1 MTIRR
6 KLPYGETFNP
16 STPPRKC
23 SAVYIA
29 ALLFILL
36 STFAAFPAA
45 ALALSGDGSEG
56 DPYLISTADDLSK
69 CGWDSDGHFKLI
81 ADIDLTNTAVEKT
94 KWFQN
99 TEFKGTF
106 DGNGHTIKGL
116 RITADHSNSQDHSNY
131 DSDGNGSSTTNVT
144 GYGLFPIIAKT
155 GVVKNLILEEVNVDI
170 EVSKAE
176 LSGFTRYHAAGA
188 IAGINGGTIENC
200 VVKSGSVKIYGGSRS
215 GVNRVAGGVVGWNMK
230 RVSQAYIK
238 GDASDGNLLG
248 LGKIINCINRASVE
262 ANGRRQ
268 RTGDILSAGGIAG
281 KSEMAA
287 TSAKAAGNNLHVHA
301 TRIQGCANFGS
312 VKTSGETGDAYAGGI
327 AGSGESST
335 DIIFCFNAGAVASEE
350 KRSGH
355 AFIGGIIGSIN
366 ANYCGSDLLWCANA
380 GVISAKNDYDKGE
393 IAGMFG
399 NARNERPGSEIYSR
413 VENCYWSNVGDG
425 IGSISPDF
433 RTVNIG
439 KNPNMPVY
447 IEAVP
452 TGRATPDGYA
462 GEVQLKIYYA
472 NGKEMTDETELSR
485 YVEIVGKPAVSGVSA
500 NVTTSGQKITAQTSV
515 ESGTFSVT
523 AKVKLKQNYANIYDH
538 TVTAFFHAEEYVVP
552 VGTLGV
558 DKNDITLALS
568 SDGTEVTEQLT
579 ASVTPYDPDN
589 RGDQLADENKNIKWQ
604 VSGSCVNLSPATTQS
619 GSPVTLTAVGAGT
632 ATITAT
638 TAGLD
643 KDGNPLTETV
653 SVTVYAANVDDT
665 DKAIIDAIGGGTESG
680 AQIPSGAQGGVGL
693 LSPSKS
699 DAETTFGSAGTDVV
713 TAIVTNAAEAL
724 GVAAGNVA
732 VAGTDESNMKIFSSQ
747 ADSAGT
753 DAYWRVT
760 ATAEFTSD
768 ELSAANIGDITKETV
783 IVTLLVD
790 TGNGWTPVTLTG
802 LATPDSFTLNFT
814 ESGGVNVTVP
824 AIVFD
829 KAAAEGEAIVTP
841 LATDS
846 PHYLIMDGN
855 ADGTYKFAI
864 AIAATIAPVETLTV
878 TPEEISLTLGADD
891 SAELT
896 ATVTVSDPNDKGLTP
911 GAAGINW
918 QASEDCITLSST
930 TTQSG
935 DSITVTAQSAG
946 TATITATTEGLD
958 KEGKPLTK
966 TVNVTVYG
974 ENVDETDKAII
985 DAIGGGTESGAQIP
999 SGAQGGVGL
1008 LSPSKSDAETTFG
1021 SAGTDVVTAIVTN
1034 AAEALGVAAGN
1045 VAVAGTDESNM
1056 KIFSS
1061 QADSAGTDA
1070 YWRVTATAEFTSDEL
1085 SAANIG
1091 DITKETVIVTLLVDT
1106 GNGTWEPV
1114 TLTGL
1119 ATPDSFTL
1127 DFTEA
1132 GGVNVTVPAIVFDKA
1147 AQSGEAIVTPMTTP
1161 NADGTTTPH
1170 YLIMDGNA
1178 DGTYKF
1184 AIAIA
1189 AADST
1194 TQAASGITLDRTIL
1208 TLAKDDSVQLKATV
1222 TPANA
1227 ANKNVTW
1234 TSSDET
1240 VATVTQDGT
1249 VTAVAK
1255 EGTATVS
1262 AVSVQGGYTA
1272 SCEVTV
1278 TDIRVVTKSE
1288 SYEYITDAT
1297 VYDPGTWP
1305 EEVTLVAAVSDKID
1319 DAQKVLDNLLEHGKH
1334 DPDAIDGM
1342 THAEPDSVSVLAAFT
1357 LSVEHTATSGGQ
1369 LEIDMD
1375 LPTPI
1380 DVREGYYLYALIA
1393 PKAQSGTDG
1402 SGAMVFRSFPCT
1414 PDHGT
1419 GITSLKFTVDDYA
1432 AYFTDNQVYLVESKT
1447 VPPEQ
1452 PTTPDSGGT
1461 SGGGGG
1467 GGCSAGFGALALLAL
1482 APMMLRRKK

>member
-1 MTIRR
+1 M
-6 KLPYGETFNP
+6 
-16 STPPRKC
+16 
-23 SAVYIA
+23 
-29 ALLFILL
+29 
-36 STFAAFPAA
+36 
-45 ALALSGDGSEG
+45 
-56 DPYLISTADDLSK
+56 
-69 CGWDSDGHFKLI
+69 
-81 ADIDLTNTAVEKT
+81 
-94 KWFQN
+94 
-99 TEFKGTF
+99 
-106 DGNGHTIKGL
+106 
-116 RITADHSNSQDHSNY
+116 
-131 DSDGNGSSTTNVT
+131 
-144 GYGLFPIIAKT
+144 
-155 GVVKNLILEEVNVDI
+155 DI

-552 VGTLGV
+552 VGTITIEPS
-558 DKNDITLALS
+558 NDVTLSL
-568 SDGTEVTEQLT
+568 DETGTASTSLT
-579 ASVTPYDPDN
+579 ANLTAYDPESQ
-589 RGDQLADENKNIKWQ
+589 GLEPGNKNITWS
-604 VSGSCVNLSPATTQS
+604 VTEGTCVTLSATTTTA
-619 GSPVTLTAVGAGT
+619 GNPVTLTANSAGT

-638 TAGLD
+638 TEGLNNE
-643 KDGNPLTETV
+643 GNPLTQQV

-665 DKAIIDAIGGGTESG
+665 DKAIIEAVTGGGSG
-680 AQIPSGAQGGVGL
+680 GATIPSGAAQGGDAL
-693 LSPSKS
+693 MNPSKS

-713 TAIVTNAAEAL
+713 TAIETNAADAL
-724 GVAAGNVA
+724 GTEAVNVA
-732 VAGTDESNMKIFSSQ
+732 IVGTDESNMKIFSSQ

-753 DAYWRVT
+753 DAYWRVN
-760 ATAEFTSD
+760 ATAQFTPEELKAASID
-768 ELSAANIGDITKETV
+768 EITKDNV

-891 SAELT
+891 SAGLT

-999 SGAQGGVGL
+999 SGAQGGDAL
-1008 LSPSKSDAETTFG
+1008 MNPSKSDAETTFG
-1021 SAGTDVVTAIVTN
+1021 SAGTDVVTAIETN
-1034 AAEALGVAAGN
+1034 AADALGTEAVN
-1045 VAVAGTDESNM
+1045 VAIVGTDESNM

-1147 AQSGEAIVTPMTTP
+1147 AQSGEAIVTPMSTP

-1170 YLIMDGNA
+1170 YLIMDGNP

-1208 TLAKDDSVQLKATV
+1208 TLAQGDSLQLVATL

-1278 TDIRVVTKSE
+1278 TDIRVVTQSE
-1288 SYEYITDAT
+1288 NYEYVTAAT

-1334 DPDAIDGM
+1334 DTDAIDGM
-1342 THAEPDSVSVLAAFT
+1342 THAEPDSVSVLAEFT

>member
-1 MTIRR
+1 M
-6 KLPYGETFNP
+6 
-16 STPPRKC
+16 
-23 SAVYIA
+23 
-29 ALLFILL
+29 
-36 STFAAFPAA
+36 
-45 ALALSGDGSEG
+45 
-56 DPYLISTADDLSK
+56 
-69 CGWDSDGHFKLI
+69 
-81 ADIDLTNTAVEKT
+81 ADIDLTNFKPTGSRKY
-94 KWFQN
+94 WFAD
-99 TEFKGTF
+99 FKGTF

-116 RITADHSNSQDHSNY
+116 TLTADQFFDPDNPNIHYTTENYVNY
-131 DSDGNGSSTTNVT
+131 DSDGNGSGYTYVA
-144 GYGLFPIIAKT
+144 GYGLFANIEKG
-155 GVVKNLILEEVNVDI
+155 GVVKNLILEDVNVDI
-170 EVSKAE
+170 EVSTADI
-176 LSGFTRYHAAGA
+176 SSSTTYNAAGA
-188 IAGINGGTIENC
+188 IAGINAGTIENC
-200 VVKSGSVKIYGGSRS
+200 VVKSGSVKIHGDGSRS

-230 RVSQAYIK
+230 HVSQAYIK
-238 GDASDGNLLG
+238 GDTSDDNLLG
-248 LGKIINCINRASVE
+248 LGEIINCINYADVE

-268 RTGDILSAGGIAG
+268 KNGDILSAGGIAG

-287 TSAKAAGNNLHVHA
+287 TSDKPDGNKLHVHA
-301 TRIQGCANFGS
+301 TLIQGCANFGS

-335 DIIFCFNAGAVASEE
+335 DIIFCFNKGAVASEE
-350 KRSGH
+350 ERSGY

-366 ANYCGSDLLWCANA
+366 ANYCGSELRWCANA
-380 GVISAKNDYDKGE
+380 GVISAKNDCYKGE
-393 IAGMFG
+393 IAGVL
-399 NARNERPGSEIYSR
+399 RNPRNQSPGSEIYSR
-413 VENCYWSNVGDG
+413 VENCYWSNGG
-425 IGSISPDF
+425 NGMAAAIGLIAPDF
-433 RTVNIG
+433 RTGHIG

-485 YVEIVGKPAVSGVSA
+485 YVEIDSTPAVSGVLA
-500 NVTTSGQKITAQTSV
+500 KVTTSGQKITAQTSA

-523 AKVKLKQNYANIYDH
+523 ATVKLKQSDADIYKH
-538 TVTAFFHAEEYVVP
+538 KVTAFFHAEEYVVP
-552 VGTLGV
+552 VETLTIEPSNDVTLSLDATGT
-558 DKNDITLALS
+558 AS
-568 SDGTEVTEQLT
+568 ASLT
-579 ASVTPYDPDN
+579 ANLTAYDPESQ
-589 RGDQLADENKNIKWQ
+589 GLEPGNKNIKWS
-604 VSGSCVNLSPATTQS
+604 VTEGTCVTLGATTTQS
-619 GSPVTLTAVGAGT
+619 GSPVTLTANSAGT

-638 TAGLD
+638 TEGLNNE
-643 KDGNPLTETV
+643 GNPLTKQV

-665 DKAIIDAIGGGTESG
+665 DKAIIEAVTGGGSG
-680 AQIPSGAQGGVGL
+680 GATIPSGAAQGGDAL
-693 LSPSKS
+693 MNPSKS
-699 DAETTFGSAGTDVV
+699 DAETTTGSAGTDVV
-713 TAIVTNAAEAL
+713 TAIETNAADAL
-724 GVAAGNVA
+724 GTEAVNVA
-732 VAGTDESNMKIFSSQ
+732 IVGTDESNMKIFSSQ
-747 ADSAGT
+747 AYSAGT
-753 DAYWRVT
+753 DAYWRVN
-760 ATAEFTSD
+760 ATAQFTPEELKAASID
-768 ELSAANIGDITKETV
+768 EITKDNV

-790 TGNGWTPVTLTG
+790 TGNGTWTPVTLTG

-846 PHYLIMDGN
+846 PHYLIMDGY

-918 QASEDCITLSST
+918 QASEDCITLSSP

-946 TATITATTEGLD
+946 TATITATTEGLGKD
-958 KEGKPLTK
+958 GKPLTK

-974 ENVDETDKAII
+974 ANVDETDKAII

-1008 LSPSKSDAETTFG
+1008 LSPSKREAEKTTG
-1021 SAGTDVVTAIVTN
+1021 SAGADVVTAIVTN

-1061 QADSAGTDA
+1061 RADSAGTDA

-1147 AQSGEAIVTPMTTP
+1147 AQSGEAIVTPMSTP

-1170 YLIMDGNA
+1170 YLIMDGSP

-1208 TLAKDDSVQLKATV
+1208 TLAQGDRLQLVATL

-1234 TSSDET
+1234 TSSDQT
-1240 VATVTQDGT
+1240 VVTVSQDGT
-1249 VTAVAK
+1249 VTAVAEK
-1255 EGTATVS
+1255 GTATVS

-1278 TDIRVVTKSE
+1278 TDVRVVTQSE
-1288 SYEYITDAT
+1288 NYEYVTAAT

-1319 DAQKVLDNLLEHGKH
+1319 DAQKVLDNLVEHGKH
-1334 DPDAIDGM
+1334 DTDAIDGM

-1419 GITSLKFTVDDYA
+1419 NITSLKFTVDDYA
-1432 AYFTDNQVYLVESKT
+1432 AYFTDNHVCLVESKT

-1452 PTTPDSGGT
+1452 PTPPDSGGT